1 MDERKLKNLAESE
14 GTDVEGLLKTAITDS
29 VVPGI
34 CAASECSYTVGV
46 EPDSRSGWCEV
57 CETGTVVSCLVLAGI
72 I

>member
-1 MDERKLKNLAESE
+1 MDERKLQNLATIE
-14 GTDVEGLLKTAITDS
+14 GTDVEGLLETAVIDS

-34 CAASECSYTVGV
+34 CMAPECSYTVGV
-46 EPDSRSGWCEV
+46 EPDSRNGWCEA